1 MHLLRTTTSA
11 LQLER
16 RGTKVLVDGV
26 CYTSSVSQPPQLT
39 SCCSTGSKRPQRH
52 CTHANKGKHI
62 NCGQLWTCQLLSP
75 KMPLAMGR
83 CGPRLN
89 TWFLGTQPPQVHT
102 KQHLDWFNHSS
113 TDTQTCTNIQS
124 HNTCNNRLHLLCN
137 ADWQSVV
144 MPVSSLWQQNS
155 T

>member
-1 MHLLRTTTSA
+1 
-11 LQLER
+11 
-16 RGTKVLVDGV
+16 
-26 CYTSSVSQPPQLT
+26 
-39 SCCSTGSKRPQRH
+39 
-52 CTHANKGKHI
+52 
-62 NCGQLWTCQLLSP
+62 
-75 KMPLAMGR
+75 MGR

-144 MPVSSLWQQNS
+144 MPVSSLWQRNS
-155 T
+155 TLNHMTLSALVLHVLRTASGFIFLIQFSLVTVMSFRIISCVFFVVFCMMFMCSVCLYFTVLP